1 MSALRRFFPLLLLSL
16 LLVFPGC
23 GQKKEPLTIGALP
36 IIDNLPFWVAEE
48 KGYFKEAG
56 LEVRF
61 ISFPSAVERDSA
73 FTAGKIDLA
82 VGDLLAVAQMRQG
95 GTKVKAIAVA
105 QGRQPGEAR
114 FALLSAPNSHLTSV
128 AELRNVPVACSL
140 KTINEYLV
148 DQMLKD
154 AGIPPQEIKK
164 VSIPKIPVR
173 LEALLN
179 GTVKAALLPEP
190 FASLA
195 EAKGAHLL
203 ADSSQKNLAQTVIIV
218 REEVLDRHLPELK
231 RLLEA
236 YNRAV
241 ADIQQNPQA
250 FNRILEE
257 KAQVPKEVLP
267 GEKHGIKLVFSPATL
282 PTQGEVE
289 AVLDWLKTQGL
300 LAQPLTYSDLVDQR
314 VLKR

>member
-1 MSALRRFFPLLLLSL
+1 MALKRFFPLALLSL
-16 LLVFPGC
+16 LLLFSGC
-23 GQKKEPLTIGALP
+23 GQKKEPLTIGTLP

-56 LEVRF
+56 LEVKF

-73 FTAGKIDLA
+73 FAAGKIDLA

-95 GTKVKAIAVA
+95 GIKVKAIAVA

-114 FALLSAPNSHLTSV
+114 FALLSAPNSRLTS
-128 AELRNVPVACSL
+128 AAKLRNVPVACSL

-148 DQMLKD
+148 DQMLGD

-179 GTVKAALLPEP
+179 GTVEAALLPEP

-203 ADSSQKNLAQTVIIV
+203 ADSSQRNLAQTVIIV
-218 REEVLDRHLPELK
+218 REEVINQRLPELK

-236 YNRAV
+236 YDRAV
-241 ADIQQNPQA
+241 ADIQQHPQA

-282 PTQGEVE
+282 PSPGELE
-289 AVLDWLKTQGL
+289 AVLSWLKSRNL
-300 LAQPLTYSDLVDQR
+300 LTQPLTYFDLVDRR
-314 VLKR
+314 VLER